1 MARIHPPMRLWPLSH
16 HVAAATLLV
25 GATLGSAQWAVHFSQ
40 QRLVE
45 ADTQLRLAREQLS
58 GEQEHLRSR
67 PTAADVIQR
76 FPTSTHVDEVIRQAT
91 RYAQAHGVQI
101 TSLSVE
107 RRPAPQ
113 GDLGQSRFSLTM
125 AGSYVPFKAWLADML
140 DRNTTLAL
148 ETLVLRRGDKQLDVQ
163 LTLVLFTRD

>member
-1 MARIHPPMRLWPLSH
+1 MARIRPPMRLWPLGH

-25 GATLGSAQWAVHFSQ
+25 GATLASAQWALHLSQ
-40 QRLVE
+40 QRLVD
-45 ADTQLRLAREQLS
+45 ADAKLKRAREQLRV
-58 GEQEHLRSR
+58 EQEHARAHPS
-67 PTAADVIQR
+67 AADLVQR
-76 FPTSTHVDEVIRQAT
+76 FPLSGHSDEVIRQAT

>member
-1 MARIHPPMRLWPLSH
+1 MARISPPMRLWPLGRH
-16 HVAAATLLV
+16 IAAATLMV
-25 GATLGSAQWAVHFSQ
+25 GATLASAQWVLHFSQ

-45 ADTQLRLAREQLS
+45 ADTQLRRAREQLR
-58 GEQEHLRSR
+58 GEQERLRAH
-67 PTAADVIQR
+67 PAAADVIQR
-76 FPTSTHVDEVIRQAT
+76 FPFSSQAEEVIRQAT
-91 RYAQAHGVQI
+91 RYAEAHGVQI

-107 RRPAPQ
+107 RRPAPP

-148 ETLVLRRGDKQLDVQ
+148 ESLVLRRDDKQLGVQ
-163 LTLVLFTRD
+163 LTLVLFTQD